1 MFPEIVFI
9 SNIIILIIRTVW
21 PIRSYR
27 SKKTPYQPVHENGVV
42 FYIYS
47 PSQCKGGNRYLNQ
60 IEFNA
65 RLIIEKDSQ
74 VDYSI
79 ILSIN
84 RLILLL

>member
-1 MFPEIVFI
+1 MLPEIVFI

-74 VDYSI
+74 VD
-79 ILSIN
+79 N
-84 RLILLL
+84 LIFYY

>member
-1 MFPEIVFI
+1 MLPEIVFI
-9 SNIIILIIRTVW
+9 SNIILLIIRTVW

-47 PSQCKGGNRYLNQ
+47 PNQCKGSNRYLNE

-74 VDYSI
+74 VD
-79 ILSIN
+79 N
-84 RLILLL
+84 LIFYY

>member
-9 SNIIILIIRTVW
+9 DIILLIIRTVW

>member
-1 MFPEIVFI
+1 MFSEIVFI
-9 SNIIILIIRTVW
+9 SNIILLIIRTVW

-47 PSQCKGGNRYLNQ
+47 PNRCKGNNRYLNQ

-65 RLIIEKDSQ
+65 RSIIEKDSQ
-74 VDYSI
+74 VD
-79 ILSIN
+79 N
-84 RLILLL
+84 LIFYY

>member
-9 SNIIILIIRTVW
+9 YITIIMIIRTVW

>member
-1 MFPEIVFI
+1 MLPEIVFI
-9 SNIIILIIRTVW
+9 SNIILLIIRTVW

-74 VDYSI
+74 VDY
-79 ILSIN
+79 
-84 RLILLL
+84 LIMFI

>member
-1 MFPEIVFI
+1 MLPEIVFI
-9 SNIIILIIRTVW
+9 HIIILIIRTVW

-74 VDYSI
+74 VDYS
-79 ILSIN
+79 
-84 RLILLL
+84 

>member
-9 SNIIILIIRTVW
+9 HIIILIIRTVW

>member
-1 MFPEIVFI
+1 MFSEIVFI
-9 SNIIILIIRTVW
+9 YNIILLIIRTVW

-74 VDYSI
+74 VD
-79 ILSIN
+79 N
-84 RLILLL
+84 LIMFI

>member
-1 MFPEIVFI
+1 MTDRSVIQCQIKFT
-9 SNIIILIIRTVW
+9 IIMIIRTVW

-74 VDYSI
+74 VDYS
-79 ILSIN
+79 
-84 RLILLL
+84 

>member
-9 SNIIILIIRTVW
+9 SNITIVIIRTVW

-74 VDYSI
+74 VD
-79 ILSIN
+79 N
-84 RLILLL
+84 LIFYY

>member
-9 SNIIILIIRTVW
+9 DIILLIIRTVW

-79 ILSIN
+79 IFQ
-84 RLILLL
+84 

>member
-1 MFPEIVFI
+1 MLPEIVFI

-74 VDYSI
+74 VDYS
-79 ILSIN
+79 
-84 RLILLL
+84 

>member
-9 SNIIILIIRTVW
+9 DIILLIIRTVW

-47 PSQCKGGNRYLNQ
+47 PSQCKGGKRYLNQ

>member
-9 SNIIILIIRTVW
+9 DIILLIIRTVW

-74 VDYSI
+74 VDYS
-79 ILSIN
+79 
-84 RLILLL
+84 

>member
-9 SNIIILIIRTVW
+9 HIIILIIRTVW

-74 VDYSI
+74 VDYS
-79 ILSIN
+79 
-84 RLILLL
+84 

>member
-1 MFPEIVFI
+1 MLPGIVFI
-9 SNIIILIIRTVW
+9 SNIILLIIRTVW

-74 VDYSI
+74 VDY
-79 ILSIN
+79 
-84 RLILLL
+84 LILYY

>member
-9 SNIIILIIRTVW
+9 YNTIILLIIRTVW

-47 PSQCKGGNRYLNQ
+47 PNRCKGSNRYLNQ

-74 VDYSI
+74 VD
-79 ILSIN
+79 N
-84 RLILLL
+84 LIFYY

>member
-1 MFPEIVFI
+1 MLPEIVFI
-9 SNIIILIIRTVW
+9 DILTMIKYRTVW

-47 PSQCKGGNRYLNQ
+47 PNRCKGSNRYLNQ

-65 RLIIEKDSQ
+65 RSIIEKDSQ
-74 VDYSI
+74 VDY
-79 ILSIN
+79 
-84 RLILLL
+84 LIFYY

>member
-1 MFPEIVFI
+1 MLPEIVFI

-74 VDYSI
+74 VD
-79 ILSIN
+79 N
-84 RLILLL
+84 LILYY

>member
-1 MFPEIVFI
+1 MLPEIVFI
-9 SNIIILIIRTVW
+9 YITIIMIIRTVW

-74 VDYSI
+74 VDY
-79 ILSIN
+79 
-84 RLILLL
+84 LIFYY

>member
-1 MFPEIVFI
+1 MFSEIVFI
-9 SNIIILIIRTVW
+9 YNTILLIIRTVW

-27 SKKTPYQPVHENGVV
+27 SNKTPYQPVHENVVV

-74 VDYSI
+74 VDYS
-79 ILSIN
+79 
-84 RLILLL
+84 

>member
-9 SNIIILIIRTVW
+9 SNIILLIIRTIW

-74 VDYSI
+74 VY
-79 ILSIN
+79 N
-84 RLILLL
+84 LIFYY

>member
-1 MFPEIVFI
+1 MLPEIVFI

-47 PSQCKGGNRYLNQ
+47 PNQCKGSNRYLNQ

-65 RLIIEKDSQ
+65 RSIIEKDSQ
-74 VDYSI
+74 VDY
-79 ILSIN
+79 
-84 RLILLL
+84 LIFYY

>member
-1 MFPEIVFI
+1 MLPEIVFI
-9 SNIIILIIRTVW
+9 HIIILIIRTVW

>member
-1 MFPEIVFI
+1 MLPEIVFI
-9 SNIIILIIRTVW
+9 HIIILIIRTVW

-47 PSQCKGGNRYLNQ
+47 PNQCKGSNRYLNQ

-74 VDYSI
+74 VD
-79 ILSIN
+79 N
-84 RLILLL
+84 LILYY

>member
-1 MFPEIVFI
+1 MLPEIVFI

-74 VDYSI
+74 VYNI
-79 ILSIN
+79 IFYY
-84 RLILLL
+84 

>member
-1 MFPEIVFI
+1 MLPEIVFI
-9 SNIIILIIRTVW
+9 SNIILLIIRTVW

-47 PSQCKGGNRYLNQ
+47 ANRCKGSNRYLNQ

-74 VDYSI
+74 VDY
-79 ILSIN
+79 
-84 RLILLL
+84 LIFYY

>member
-9 SNIIILIIRTVW
+9 SNILLIIRTVW

-47 PSQCKGGNRYLNQ
+47 PNQCKGSNRYLNQ

-65 RLIIEKDSQ
+65 RSIIEKDSQ
-74 VDYSI
+74 VDY
-79 ILSIN
+79 
-84 RLILLL
+84 LIMFI